1 MKRAW
6 IIPVLFVSFSS
17 LSADGGVF
25 PPPGVYIEE
34 PYQYAIIEY
43 EGTEEILHLL
53 INVNSDASSFGW
65 IVPLPSKPTIAED
78 TFEVF
83 EQIEEMCRPTHSG
96 FGCGGGYYSL
106 DGSGYYRDNVRVL
119 EEGSVGL
126 LSYEIIEADDAD
138 TLLIWLE
145 RNGYALPDSSDTTT
159 AREVFSD
166 YINKGW
172 VFVAF
177 KVEDIPDNNV
187 NVQPVKFTFTSSDIV
202 YPMKITSLNPDPEY
216 YYYVRVQL
224 HVISDHRV
232 RISEG
237 GGYDTE
243 TEYGNK
249 LNAAEYEAVQ
259 EHYPLVAAICAE
271 GDFITRI
278 YTEFDR
284 PRDIESDIIL
294 VVAGDDGES
303 PNRYAMDMILFPLL
317 PVAFVFAARLRI
329 SRRRRR
335 KTAKP

>member
-1 MKRAW
+1 MKRAL
-6 IIPVLFVSFSS
+6 ISFLVLICCAS
-17 LSADGGVF
+17 LWADGGVF

-43 EGTEEILHLL
+43 EGAEEVLHLL

-65 IVPLPSKPTIAED
+65 IVPLPSQPTIAED

-83 EQIEEMCRPTHSG
+83 EQIEEMCRPTYSG

-126 LSYEIIEADDAD
+126 LSYETIEADDAD

-145 RNGYALPDSSDTTT
+145 RNGYALPDTSDTAT

-216 YYYVRVQL
+216 YYYVSVQL

-237 GGYDTE
+237 GGYGTE

-249 LNAAEYEAVQ
+249 LNAAEYKAVS
-259 EHYPLVAAICAE
+259 
-271 GDFITRI
+271 
-278 YTEFDR
+278 YTH
-284 PRDIESDIIL
+284 
-294 VVAGDDGES
+294 
-303 PNRYAMDMILFPLL
+303 
-317 PVAFVFAARLRI
+317 LRAHE
-329 SRRRRR
+329 
-335 KTAKP
+335 T